1 MCFWRRIY
9 GLRFND
15 VGILHLS
22 GSGGCTFVVVV
33 SGGDWLF
40 RRRASVSHSR
50 RDVFQTRFL
59 CGGGCLRGRRRILH
73 LSGSGGCT
81 FVVVVSG
88 GDWLFRRRAS
98 VSHSRRD
105 VFQTRFLCGGGCL
118 RGRRRILHLS
128 GSGGCTFV
136 VVVSGRVGV
145 TSHLTCG
152 CCCASVSHSRC
163 CRRGVLR
170 SGSRLWRHSLLLSD
184 NRGGRLR
191 CTRCTRG
198 CGRDLHSHWCILLGS
213 LPCGRLIISHHRC
226 PRRLCVLLLFGVLL
240 RCHRVTG
247 SRGIRTALL
256 RHTRLINTRRH
267 NLNLCSS
274 NIWFGDCRGRIIHYI
289 GIFIITRVSI
299 TGARLRSFTN
309 DDAFSGIHFFDIV
322 SFRRRKSTRQHFF

>member
-1 MCFWRRIY
+1 MFSERAEHLINIIVLRSWRKLLRGGGGLCFWRRIY

-88 GDWLFRRRAS
+88 
-98 VSHSRRD
+98 
-105 VFQTRFLCGGGCL
+105 
-118 RGRRRILHLS
+118 
-128 GSGGCTFV
+128 
-136 VVVSGRVGV
+136 RVGV

-152 CCCASVSHSRC
+152 WCCASVSHSRC

-170 SGSRLWRHSLLLSD
+170 SGSRLWRHSFLLSD

-191 CTRCTRG
+191 CTRCICG
-198 CGRDLHSHWCILLGS
+198 CGRDLHSHWCILLRR
-213 LPCGRLIISHHRC
+213 LPRGRLIISHHRC
-226 PRRLCVLLLFGVLL
+226 PRRLRVLLLFGVLL
-240 RCHRVTG
+240 RCPRVTG

-274 NIWFGDCRGRIIHYI
+274 NTWFGDCWGRIIHYI

-309 DDAFSGIHFFDIV
+309 DDAFSGIHFFNIV
-322 SFRRRKSTRQHFF
+322 SFRRWKSTGQHFF